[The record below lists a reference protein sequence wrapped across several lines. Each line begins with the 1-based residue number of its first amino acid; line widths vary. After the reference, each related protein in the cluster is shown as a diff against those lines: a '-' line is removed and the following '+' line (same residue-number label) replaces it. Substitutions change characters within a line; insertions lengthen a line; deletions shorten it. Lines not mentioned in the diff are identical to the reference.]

1 MTKETPSFKMSMS
14 RLNEIVAALEK
25 NDLELEAAI
34 TLFEEGL
41 QLVNSC
47 DGQLKHFENKVASL
61 LESYQ
66 EVKADE

>member
-25 NDLELEAAI
+25 NDLELEEAI

-47 DGQLKHFENKVASL
+47 DGQLKNFENKVASL

-66 EVKADE
+66 EVKGDE